1 MAHGQGLQAAV
12 HLDSDSAHISYRYTC
27 ALGSCD
33 AVWKAKL
40 RLGCSVGL
48 CADQAALDERKLIKD
63 GLFRGVQGPKR

>member
-1 MAHGQGLQAAV
+1 MAKDYKLQY
-12 HLDSDSAHISYRYTC
+12 ISTVIPLISLRYTC